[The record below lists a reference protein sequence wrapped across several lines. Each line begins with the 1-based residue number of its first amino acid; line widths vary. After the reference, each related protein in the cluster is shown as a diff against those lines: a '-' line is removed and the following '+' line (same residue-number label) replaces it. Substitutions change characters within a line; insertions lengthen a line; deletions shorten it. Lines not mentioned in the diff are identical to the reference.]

1 MSCPQTRPSNVN
13 KHPGQIVRDAN
24 KAQRRTKE
32 QVTAEKLQK
41 QVQKSVRAEA
51 EKKTRT
57 AIAVVEDA
65 MAIQQNAQMMGP
77 PKLVRPRPKPHA
89 VASSKSKTNQEN
101 SVVTM
106 AQSLAEP
113 ATEDGQTD
121 QPVRRKHQGLKMN
134 FRDGVA
140 ANRKVSNSGVTI
152 ATSHSDTHVGSMVDD
167 GKIRFSTN
175 QKLAGVQDLEGLI
188 PDWAEKV
195 ASEAQLKP
203 SAPPSTHT
211 SKTPQIVEFDADLDD
226 DEYYEPLATQ
236 GGKDLVHL
244 VEKPRNTSKGLKRP
258 LPAPKEAEYA
268 EQEEFELL
276 DDSEAA
282 GDAEE
287 QYDDDI
293 EMVDDDG
300 CADQKS
306 LKAEAIVTRRTSLM
320 SVDISDSKIAGKLVK
335 TEDTIS
341 DNPRTKIKKGK
352 AKNSDLPSGAL
363 EQGQWRTSFLPSL
376 MYWVGN
382 SDYGWSIPENE
393 LESALEHIFNAVIH
407 EWRAAFGSTAVSVLM
422 AYFTSTPKYK
432 TQEAREEY
440 AEDQLQDCRFVY
452 EDPDNEEQPG
462 AFLSEYILRI
472 FASHLSAIS
481 GKVRVDEL
489 VEFGKPGYLTALA
502 LAAAAA
508 ERALILVQS
517 HLLIDSDPS
526 SSVGKNHKILQTLN
540 EATNKMSHTGT
551 AFSSGNWETDTLA
564 YMDSIKDL
572 PHSRI
577 QDILTRAE
585 ETHPFNI
592 YLQVG
597 AVIKMGLKQ
606 WNKIYW
612 DRWSCLAATMSRTPQ
627 FTDD

>member
-1 MSCPQTRPSNVN
+1 MSHPQTHPGNVN

-24 KAQRRTKE
+24 KAQQRTKE
-32 QVTAEKLQK
+32 QVAAEKMQK
-41 QVQKSVRAEA
+41 QVQKDVRVEA
-51 EKKTRT
+51 EKKSCTS
-57 AIAVVEDA
+57 IAVIEDA
-65 MAIQQNAQMMGP
+65 MAVQQNAQMMGL
-77 PKLVRPRPKPHA
+77 PKLVRPRPKPRM

-101 SVVTM
+101 SAVTT
-106 AQSLAEP
+106 QSLAEP
-113 ATEDGQTD
+113 AAEDGQTD
-121 QPVRRKHQGLKMN
+121 QPVRKKHQGLKMN
-134 FRDGVA
+134 FRCGVA

-152 ATSHSDTHVGSMVDD
+152 ATSHSASDTHVGSMIGD
-167 GKIRFSTN
+167 GKIRFSTK
-175 QKLAGVQDLEGLI
+175 QKQAGVQDLKGLI

-195 ASEAQLKP
+195 ASEAQLKL

-211 SKTPQIVEFDADLDD
+211 SKTPKIADSDADLDDD

-244 VEKPRNTSKGLKRP
+244 VEKPRNTSKGLKHP
-258 LPAPKEAEYA
+258 LPAPKEAKYD
-268 EQEEFELL
+268 EQEEVELL
-276 DDSEAA
+276 NDPEAA
-282 GDAEE
+282 GDGEE
-287 QYDDDI
+287 QYDGDMEI
-293 EMVDDDG
+293 MVDDDG
-300 CADQKS
+300 CTDQKRS
-306 LKAEAIVTRRTSLM
+306 KAEAIVTRHTSLM
-320 SVDISDSKIAGKLVK
+320 SVDISDLKIAGSLIK

-363 EQGQWRTSFLPSL
+363 EQGQWRTTFLPSL

-393 LESALEHIFNAVIH
+393 LENTLEYIFNAVCSFTH
-407 EWRAAFGSTAVSVLM
+407 PSVLM
-422 AYFTSTPKYK
+422 AFFASTPEYK

-440 AEDQLQDCRFVY
+440 AEDQLQDCHFVY
-452 EDPDNEEQPG
+452 EDPENEDQPG

-472 FASHLSAIS
+472 FASHLSAVS

-517 HLLIDSDPS
+517 CLLIDSDPS
-526 SSVGKNHKILQTLN
+526 DSGGKNHKILQTLN
-540 EATNKMSHTGT
+540 KAMNKMSHTGT

-577 QDILTRAE
+577 QEILTRAE
-585 ETHPFNI
+585 EYMKHPRHNRRSAAEDSSGSSLSI
-592 YLQVG
+592 TP
-597 AVIKMGLKQ
+597 A
-606 WNKIYW
+606 NKRARLHICNFLFYFI
-612 DRWSCLAATMSRTPQ
+612 
-627 FTDD
+627 FTC

>member
-1 MSCPQTRPSNVN
+1 MSRPQTRPSNVN

-24 KAQRRTKE
+24 KAQWRTKE

-41 QVQKSVRAEA
+41 QVQKS
-51 EKKTRT
+51 
-57 AIAVVEDA
+57 
-65 MAIQQNAQMMGP
+65 NAQMMGP
-77 PKLVRPRPKPHA
+77 PKLVQPCPKPHA

-101 SVVTM
+101 SVVTT
-106 AQSLAEP
+106 QSLAEP

-121 QPVRRKHQGLKMN
+121 QPVMRKHQGLKMN
-134 FRDGVA
+134 FCDGVA

-195 ASEAQLKP
+195 ASEAQLKL
-203 SAPPSTHT
+203 SAPPSTRT

-244 VEKPRNTSKGLKRP
+244 VEKPRNTSKGLERP

-306 LKAEAIVTRRTSLM
+306 LKAEAIVTRHTSLM

-363 EQGQWRTSFLPSL
+363 EQGQWRISFLPSL

-393 LESALEHIFNAVIH
+393 LESALEHIFNAVYSRSFRHPSI
-407 EWRAAFGSTAVSVLM
+407 LM

-462 AFLSEYILRI
+462 TFLSEYILHI

-517 HLLIDSDPS
+517 RLLINSDPS

-585 ETHPFNI
+585 EYMKHPRHNRRSTAEDSSGSSHSI
-592 YLQVG
+592 APATNKRARLRIL
-597 AVIKMGLKQ
+597 IKMGLKQ

-612 DRWSCLAATMSRTPQ
+612 DRWSCLMATMSWTPQ